1 MTVTTFDR
9 PRLEEALL
17 AGLPELLTEVRDRLA
32 GRWSDYAEF
41 LDADR
46 DGVIEAA
53 AMFVHRLLDMSVAGL
68 SRPEGTPPER
78 GDQTVHLVF
87 EQIGRRQLQVGND
100 LTRLL
105 TAFQLGARVA
115 WRHVSATALRL
126 ELPPD
131 SLAALADSVFVFVNQ
146 LSFAAAHGYVQEQ
159 VDDAMARERSREE
172 LAELLLSDRASTEAV
187 RAAAAQAGWRVP
199 ATAAVVLVDGE
210 DEQSRKVV
218 GRLDPAA
225 LPVRRGGIYGA
236 IVPEPAGQGR
246 RLQLSRELHGARA
259 VVGNTV
265 PLEYLPRSVEIAR
278 IAARLRETGVLQG
291 DPVFADEHLDAVIVW
306 RDEDLVNALRREV
319 LAPLEGQTEGAKVR
333 LTETLSSWLR
343 HMGDR
348 QAIAEELRIHPQTV
362 RYRVAQLRELFGTR
376 LDDPHSRARLFLA
389 LEWHLS

>member
-9 PRLEEALL
+9 PRLEQALL
-17 AGLPELLTEVRDRLA
+17 DELPGLLTEVRDRLQD
-32 GRWSDYAEF
+32 RWPDYAEF
-41 LDADR
+41 LEADR
-46 DGVIEAA
+46 DGVVEAA

-68 SRPEGTPPER
+68 GRPEGTPSER

-115 WRHVSATALRL
+115 WRHVSATALAL
-126 ELPPD
+126 QLPPD

-159 VDDAMARERSREE
+159 IDDAMARERSREE
-172 LAELLLSDRASTEAV
+172 LAELLLSDRASKEAV

-199 ATAAVVLVDGE
+199 AAAAVVLVDGD
-210 DEQSRKVV
+210 DEQARKVL
-218 GRLDPAA
+218 GRIDPGA

-236 IVPEPAGQGR
+236 IVPEPSGQGR
-246 RLQLSRELHGARA
+246 RLQLSRELHGANA

-265 PLEYLPRSVEIAR
+265 PLEHLPRSAEIAR
-278 IAARLRETGVLQG
+278 IVARLRETGVLHG

-306 RDEDLVNALRREV
+306 RDEALVQALRREV
-319 LAPLEGQTEGAKVR
+319 LAPLQGQTEGSRRR
-333 LTETLSSWLR
+333 LTETLTSWLR
-343 HMGDR
+343 NMGDR
-348 QAIAEELRIHPQTV
+348 QAIAEDLRIHPQTV
-362 RYRVAQLRELFGTR
+362 RYRMGQLREIYGDR
-376 LDDPHSRARLFLA
+376 LDDPRSRARLFLA
-389 LEWHLS
+389 LQWPLT

>member
-9 PRLEEALL
+9 PRLESALL
-17 AGLPELLTEVRDRLA
+17 EVLPGLLTEVRDRLQD
-32 GRWSDYAEF
+32 RWPDYAEF
-41 LDADR
+41 LDADQ

-68 SRPEGTPPER
+68 TRPEGAPPER

-87 EQIGRRQLQVGND
+87 EQIGRRQLQMGND

-146 LSFAAAHGYVQEQ
+146 LSFAAAHGFVQEQ
-159 VDDAMARERSREE
+159 IDDAMARERAREE
-172 LAELLLSDRASTEAV
+172 LAELLLSDRASSEAV
-187 RAAAAQAGWRVP
+187 RTAAAHAGWRVP
-199 ATAAVVLVDGE
+199 AAAAVVLVDG
-210 DEQSRKVV
+210 DDDQARKVL
-218 GRLDPAA
+218 GRLDPGA

-246 RLQLSRELHGARA
+246 RLQLARELHGGHA

-265 PLEYLPRSVEIAR
+265 ALEHLPRSVEIAR
-278 IAARLRETGVLQG
+278 IVARLRELGVLAG

-306 RDEDLVNALRREV
+306 REEALLHALRREV
-319 LAPLEGQTEGAKVR
+319 LAPLEGQTEGARAR
-333 LTETLSSWLR
+333 LTETLTSWLR
-343 HMGDR
+343 NMGDR
-348 QAIAEELRIHPQTV
+348 QAIAEELSIHPQTV
-362 RYRVAQLRELFGTR
+362 RYRMAQLKEIYGDR
-376 LDDPHSRARLFLA
+376 LDDPRSRARLFLA
-389 LEWHLS
+389 LEWPLP

>member
-9 PRLEEALL
+9 PRLEDALL
-17 AGLPELLTEVRDRLA
+17 EGLPGLLTEVRDRLKD
-32 GRWSDYAEF
+32 RWPDYAEF

-68 SRPEGTPPER
+68 SRPEGSPPER

-146 LSFAAAHGYVQEQ
+146 LSFSAAHGYVQEQ
-159 VDDAMARERSREE
+159 IDDAMARERSREE
-172 LAELLLSDRASTEAV
+172 LAELLLSDRASREAV
-187 RAAAAQAGWRVP
+187 RAAASQAVWRVP

-210 DEQSRKVV
+210 DDHARKIL
-218 GRLDPAA
+218 GRLDPGA
-225 LPVRRGGIYGA
+225 LPVRRGGIFGA

-259 VVGNTV
+259 VVGHTV
-265 PLEYLPRSVEIAR
+265 ALEHLPRSVEIAK
-278 IAARLRETGVLQG
+278 IVARLRENGVLDG
-291 DPVFADEHLDAVIVW
+291 DPVFADEHLDAVIVG
-306 RDEDLVNALRREV
+306 RDEDLARALRAEV
-319 LAPLEGQTEGAKVR
+319 LAPLQGQTDGARAR
-333 LTETLSSWLR
+333 LTETLASWLR

-348 QAIAEELRIHPQTV
+348 HAIAEELRIHPQTV
-362 RYRVAQLRELFGTR
+362 RYRMGQLRELYGEQ
-376 LDDPHSRARLFLA
+376 LDDPRSRARLFLA
-389 LEWHLS
+389 LQWPLP

>member
-389 LEWHLS
+389 LQWPLP

>member
-389 LEWHLS
+389 LQWPLS

>member
-9 PRLEEALL
+9 PRLEDALL
-17 AGLPELLTEVRDRLA
+17 EGLPGLLTEVRDRLKD
-32 GRWSDYAEF
+32 RWPDYAEF

-68 SRPEGTPPER
+68 SRPEGSPPER

-146 LSFAAAHGYVQEQ
+146 LSFSAAHGYVQEQ
-159 VDDAMARERSREE
+159 IDDAMARERSREE
-172 LAELLLSDRASTEAV
+172 LAELLLSDRASREAV
-187 RAAAAQAGWRVP
+187 RAAASHAAWRVP

-210 DEQSRKVV
+210 DDHARKIL
-218 GRLDPAA
+218 GRLDPGA
-225 LPVRRGGIYGA
+225 LPVRRGGIFGA

-259 VVGNTV
+259 VVGHTV
-265 PLEYLPRSVEIAR
+265 ALEHLPRSVEIAK
-278 IAARLRETGVLQG
+278 IVARLRENGVLDG
-291 DPVFADEHLDAVIVW
+291 DPVFADEHLDAVIVG
-306 RDEDLVNALRREV
+306 RDEDLARALRAEV
-319 LAPLEGQTEGAKVR
+319 LAPLQGQTDGARAR
-333 LTETLSSWLR
+333 LTETLASWLR

-348 QAIAEELRIHPQTV
+348 HAIAEELRIHPQTV
-362 RYRVAQLRELFGTR
+362 RYRMGQLRELYGEQ
-376 LDDPHSRARLFLA
+376 LDDPRSRARLFLA
-389 LEWHLS
+389 LQWPLP